1 MQSFYAYVI
10 VLFCFRQEE
19 RIGYPSKATM
29 VGLTETYCE
38 SPQQKG
44 RTEQQCASSA
54 ETEHFPFRRWHS
66 VFHAAPD
73 SPKMMHSSSCIS
85 FGRNNRFHNRLIG
98 YLKPN
103 NIRMGNPSQSRTHW
117 QSKPFGRVRLVC
129 KCLTIGACRLQ
140 RATCMQKND
149 TDDYTRRHLKPLE
162 KAHLLQ
168 TEKGIVLPCCR
179 ALVDGNQGNS
189 IPRLLTVTPIPRCI
203 TAKTWAVLQ

>member
-1 MQSFYAYVI
+1 MCNPSLLVKAHNKRAARNNNVQRRLRRNTFRSGGGTLFSMQP
-10 VLFCFRQEE
+10 RQPEDDA
-19 RIGYPSKATM
+19 R
-29 VGLTETYCE
+29 
-38 SPQQKG
+38 
-44 RTEQQCASSA
+44 
-54 ETEHFPFRRWHS
+54 
-66 VFHAAPD
+66 
-73 SPKMMHSSSCIS
+73 SSCIS

-98 YLKPN
+98 YLTPN

-149 TDDYTRRHLKPLE
+149 TDDYTRRHLKPLV

-168 TEKGIVLPCCR
+168 TEAGIVLS
-179 ALVDGNQGNS
+179 LVGNQSDS

-203 TAKTWAVLQ
+203 TAHTWAVLQ